1 MREHLGF
8 LRISSTAV
16 KVAAWIFL
24 CLGIT
29 GGASLLMGL
38 VPSNPRWMGFVVLA
52 IYAFLFFF
60 LYLIAKIAD
69 LLTKIITEVHNIKNN
84 GTDKEDKCAS

>member
-8 LRISSTAV
+8 LKTSSAVV

-24 CLGIT
+24 FLGVI
-29 GGASLLMGL
+29 GGVAILLGL
-38 VPSNPRWMGFVVLA
+38 VAGNPRWTGAVVLA

-60 LYLIAKIAD
+60 FYLIAKIAD
-69 LLTKIITEVHNIKNN
+69 LLIKIINELK
-84 GTDKEDKCAS
+84 KE

>member
-8 LRISSTAV
+8 LRTSSTAV

-24 CLGIT
+24 CLGLT
-29 GGASLLMGL
+29 GGISILLGM
-38 VPSNPRWMGFVVLA
+38 VKDTPRWMGLVVLA
-52 IYAFLFFF
+52 IYALLFFF

-69 LLTKIITEVHNIKNN
+69 LLTRMINEIHEIKNN
-84 GTDKEDKCAS
+84 NSTRP